1 MKAEPP
7 PERDLTGPACFG
19 VLAGMTLAIVL
30 EVCDALQD
38 IFQDADPFLFVITV
52 LVVFASGG
60 AALFVTLAVLRER
73 LGRRS
78 GRRKRS

>member
-1 MKAEPP
+1 MKPEPS

-19 VLAGMTLAIVL
+19 ALAGTTLAIVL
-30 EVCDALQD
+30 EAFHALPSLL
-38 IFQDADPFLFVITV
+38 QDADPFLVAITE

-60 AALFVTLAVLRER
+60 AALFVILAVLRER